1 MIEAR
6 IVAALLN
13 AMWQSGVLAAF
24 AAIALRLHGRT
35 SATVRC
41 AVWCGVL
48 TVVVALPI
56 VDVLSQRSVS
66 AASEVS
72 MSTAVRSSGVPWRAR
87 GSVVA
92 GRSSSEI
99 RAARVVR
106 AAPLASRRVLPD
118 LAALELA
125 LGGTVNRIGAGLFW
139 LWLAGSAL
147 CALRLGYG
155 LMLIAIMRRGLEPL
169 AGDWLDRRSC
179 PRRRVAVAAGERV
192 AVPCLI
198 GFLRPTI
205 VIPRPL
211 VEELRS
217 DDLRRIV
224 LHEASHAQRY
234 DDWTNLLVQLA
245 RAALFFN
252 PVVHLLAARIGV
264 DREIACDD
272 RVIELSG
279 DRLVYAECLSTMART
294 VSMRRAY
301 AVPGF
306 FGGRAQIV
314 VRIEQLLDRAHDSS
328 SRLGRKPAAAL
339 AASAV
344 LALLLAQVG
353 FPVVAATPLTA
364 SGASD
369 ALPTPLRDVA
379 RRIPHAGAIV
389 QKTPVVH
396 TRAATASHPPTVV
409 VARVT
414 PRSLRSSVEVSRARN
429 AIAPRDEVRIVS
441 VATRFRTASPSH
453 GIAIVAARS
462 ASDATLGDQP
472 RDFVDELAAAGYHG
486 LSVDQLIRLRD
497 HGVDGAY
504 LAGLRAAGYS
514 GLSVDDVVRLR
525 DHGVDPSYIGAM
537 RRAGYGG
544 LSADDLIRLRDHGVD
559 AETARALTVSAH
571 RRLTAEE
578 LVTLRDHGVDSAYGN
593 AMAALGIAVPT
604 DQMVKL
610 RDHGVDPSFIGSMR
624 RAGYAGLSADQL
636 IELRDHGVDANYVE
650 HIHRFFSDGHKPTVG
665 ELVRLRDSGI

>member
-6 IVAALLN
+6 IVSALLN
-13 AMWQSGVLAAF
+13 ATWQSAVLAAF

-35 SATVRC
+35 STTVRC

-48 TVVVALPI
+48 AVVVALPI
-56 VDVLSQRSVS
+56 VDFLSQRSIHVASVASVS
-66 AASEVS
+66 VAGERFGGLSSRASGPRVVARRAS
-72 MSTAVRSSGVPWRAR
+72 AVRAVGVPKVEAPTPRR
-87 GSVVA
+87 
-92 GRSSSEI
+92 
-99 RAARVVR
+99 
-106 AAPLASRRVLPD
+106 APLD

-125 LGGTVNRIGAGLFW
+125 VAGIVNQIGAGLFW

-179 PRRRVAVAAGERV
+179 ARRRVAVAAGERV

-211 VEELRS
+211 VEELRT

-234 DDWTNLLVQLA
+234 DDWTNLFVQLA
-245 RAALFFN
+245 RAVLFFN
-252 PVVHLLAARIGV
+252 PIVHVLAARIGV
-264 DREIACDD
+264 EREIACDD

-279 DRLVYAECLSTMART
+279 DRLVYAECLSTMARA

-328 SRLGRKPAAAL
+328 SRLGRTPAAAV
-339 AASAV
+339 AASAM

-353 FPVVAATPLTA
+353 FPVVAATAVAAPNA
-364 SGASD
+364 GD
-369 ALPTPLRDVA
+369 ALPMPLHDVA
-379 RRIPHAGAIV
+379 RQIPHAGAIAIEKPARV
-389 QKTPVVH
+389 QRSTTPVAAARA
-396 TRAATASHPPTVV
+396 RAATTSHPQPVV
-409 VARVT
+409 VARLT
-414 PRSLRSSVEVSRARN
+414 PPTQRSF
-429 AIAPRDEVRIVS
+429 DVRVVS
-441 VATRFRTASPSH
+441 VATRTRIAPSTRS
-453 GIAIVAARS
+453 IAVVAARGETAL
-462 ASDATLGDQP
+462 ASSDQP
-472 RDFVDELAAAGYHG
+472 RDFVDELAAAGYRG

-497 HGVDGAY
+497 HGVDGTY
-504 LAGLRAAGYS
+504 LAGLRAAGYA
-514 GLSVDDVVRLR
+514 GLSVEDVIRLR

-537 RRAGYGG
+537 KRAGYGG
-544 LSADDLIRLRDHGVD
+544 LSAEDLIRLRDHGVD
-559 AETARALTVSAH
+559 AETARALTASEH
-571 RRLTAEE
+571 RRLTPEE
-578 LVTLRDHGVDSAYGN
+578 LITLRDHGVDSSYAN

-610 RDHGVDPSFIGSMR
+610 RDHGVDPGFIESMR
-624 RAGYAGLSADQL
+624 RSGYSGLSADQL

-650 HIHRFFSDGHKPTVG
+650 HIRRFFSDGHKPTVG

>member
-6 IVAALLN
+6 IVSALLS
-13 AMWQSGVLAAF
+13 AMWQSAVLAAF

-35 SATVRC
+35 SATVRG

-48 TVVVALPI
+48 AVIVALPI
-56 VDVLSQRSVS
+56 VDFLSQRSVHV
-66 AASEVS
+66 ASVASVS
-72 MSTAVRSSGVPWRAR
+72 MPGGVSSRASGPR
-87 GSVVA
+87 VA
-92 GRSSSEI
+92 GV
-99 RAARVVR
+99 RASAVR
-106 AAPLASRRVLPD
+106 AAGVPKVAATEPRRAPPD

-125 LGGTVNRIGAGLFW
+125 VAGVVNRIGAGLFW
-139 LWLAGSAL
+139 LWLVGSAL
-147 CALRLGYG
+147 CVLRLGYG
-155 LMLIAIMRRGLEPL
+155 LTLIAIMRRGLEPL
-169 AGDWLDRRSC
+169 AGDWLDRRWC
-179 PRRRVAVAAGERV
+179 PRRRVVVAAGERV

-211 VEELRS
+211 VEELRA

-234 DDWTNLLVQLA
+234 DDWTNLFVQLV
-245 RAALFFN
+245 RAVLFFN
-252 PVVHLLAARIGV
+252 PIVHVLAARIGV
-264 DREIACDD
+264 EREIACDD

-279 DRLVYAECLSTMART
+279 DRLVYAECLSTMARA

-328 SRLGRKPAAAL
+328 SRLGRTPAAAI
-339 AASAV
+339 AASAM

-353 FPVVAATPLTA
+353 FPVVAATPVAA
-364 SGASD
+364 SVARE
-369 ALPTPLRDVA
+369 ALPTPLHDVA
-379 RRIPHAGAIV
+379 RQIPHAGAVIPNIAPLRTV
-389 QKTPVVH
+389 ERPRISGPAVVA
-396 TRAATASHPPTVV
+396 RAATSAHPEPKV

-414 PRSLRSSVEVSRARN
+414 PLTQRRE
-429 AIAPRDEVRIVS
+429 DVRIVS
-441 VATRFRTASPSH
+441 VATRTRTASSSE
-453 GIAIVAARS
+453 GIAVVAARS
-462 ASDATLGDQP
+462 PSDAASSDQP
-472 RDFVDELAAAGYHG
+472 RDFVDELAAAGYRG

-497 HGVDGAY
+497 HGVDGTY
-504 LAGLRAAGYS
+504 LAGLRAAGYA
-514 GLSVDDVVRLR
+514 GLSVEDVIRLR

-537 RRAGYGG
+537 KRAGYGG
-544 LSADDLIRLRDHGVD
+544 LSAEDLIRLRDHGVD
-559 AETARALTVSAH
+559 AETARALTASEH
-571 RRLTAEE
+571 RRLTPEE
-578 LVTLRDHGVDSAYGN
+578 LITLRDHGVDSSYAD

-610 RDHGVDPSFIGSMR
+610 RDHGVDPSFIESMR
-624 RAGYAGLSADQL
+624 RSGYAGLSADQL

-650 HIHRFFSDGHKPTVG
+650 HIRRFFSDGHKPTVG